1 MKKSINRKRHGS
13 VLLTVVFVMSIL
25 IVFLFGT
32 LALAIAANNRSHV
45 NYSSAQTSITAR
57 AVAES
62 AIRAIENSTTQ
73 GKAYAKAVG
82 QLKKDQSFPV
92 KVQLNGTDIGTMG
105 DVEDV
110 IVSHVGTKEY
120 YDVITE
126 SWEIRDVLKF
136 TATVNMSGVKSSSSI
151 YVIKHFEEDK
161 TTNSRGGAGFVTTAG
176 AALPCQTNLFG
187 GSYVMLPPI
196 SVAEKYEYENTHN
209 DRGFNKITLDQNG
222 NPNKGGAET
231 FVLNNSGA
239 VIEADLYVNGNM
251 YVENW
256 SGIVYPKTGTG
267 VAVMGDM
274 AFHNNVPAMFKYQ
287 FTGNLPAS
295 IPFNEVPFLY
305 VDGTI
310 LGRVKLGEAN
320 SDFPMNVF
328 CGNIDLEKTQNP
340 SEINANLY
348 CMDEGANNYIKNV
361 PTTNLYDWTGSVI
374 KRVTA
379 NKTKNTEVNGEIC
392 SNGNLTLDGV
402 TVNGDVR
409 VRGNVNILNG
419 TEIKGDLICGGT
431 ITGLTPDN
439 VDGTVYN
446 DNMGS
451 GKAVIP
457 NKKGYY
463 YVHTP
468 MPDPENEG
476 VWLGPDDQPLNDGFI
491 FIDGKYVLPEQEDIP
506 SNLMDD
512 YGLFPSSPSEFLIY
526 YVMNDGKKQS
536 VDGASEIYY
545 GVDYQCSFDENIWF
559 AKNDDGSEVTDPSYF
574 DGTQDY
580 GFYIETYVVDGTFV
594 DNGDGTFT
602 CDLGT
607 NYIKVEDETFNFS
620 YGAGAQ
626 ANTQKYL
633 TQVNERSIYPKYAER
648 KVIFGLDDDYGRIMG
663 KEGKILMTMEE
674 ILTDVANPYEEEKLP
689 GLVANNASTKTYNS
703 NADLAADNY
712 TITENCTINAS
723 GVNQPIT
730 IKPGKLNL
738 LIRIENFEIQAGKD
752 ILIDDSEG
760 GSVYFYIEENG
771 HFHLNKNNIVTKTFR
786 DLIDGGNTKFAYDS
800 STIPATNT
808 DYVQLIQPEGS
819 ALDTSPNVYLYG
831 GKGSKFEVDNMNL
844 LTMNIVSASIGG
856 HIKGGEPSG
865 ITSMV
870 YNNYDV
876 AYNNNQKIEQFIIGC
891 VNVENIDIQNRIGCI
906 YVPSDGNKQNI
917 IDDPE
922 DIFWYKTLYYSE
934 F

>member
-62 AIRAIENSTTQ
+62 AIRAIENSTPQ

-82 QLKKDQSFPV
+82 QLKEKESFPI
-92 KVQLNGTDIGTMG
+92 KVQLNGTNIGTMG
-105 DVEDV
+105 DVEELT
-110 IVSHVGTKEY
+110 VSHVGTKEY

-136 TATVNMSGVKSSSSI
+136 TATVEMSGVTSSASV

-176 AALPCQTNLFG
+176 ANLPCQSTLMG

-196 SVAEKYEYENTHN
+196 NVAEKYEYENKTN
-209 DRGFNKITLDQNG
+209 PRPFAEIQLDQNG
-222 NPNKGGAET
+222 RAVKDAPDT

-251 YVENW
+251 FIENW
-256 SGIVYPKTGTG
+256 SGVVYPKTGTG
-267 VAVMGDM
+267 VAVMGDLAM
-274 AFHNNVPAMFKYQ
+274 HNNFAAMFNYQ

-310 LGRVKLGEAN
+310 LGQVKLGEAD

-328 CGNIDLEKTQNP
+328 CGNIDLKNAQNP
-340 SEINANLY
+340 SAINANLY
-348 CMDEGANNYIKNV
+348 CMDTDGDSYLKNV
-361 PTTNLYDWTGSVI
+361 STTNLYNWTGSVI

-379 NKTKNTEVNGEIC
+379 NKTKGTEVNGEIC

-409 VRGNVNILNG
+409 VRGNVNILPG
-419 TEIKGDLICGGT
+419 TVIYGDLICGGT

-451 GKAVIP
+451 GKIQVP
-457 NKKGYY
+457 NEKGYY

-468 MPDPENEG
+468 MPDPENDG
-476 VWLGPDDQPLNDGFI
+476 VWLDPKGEALNDGLI
-491 FIDGKYVLPEQEDIP
+491 FNEGKYVLPEQEDIP
-506 SNLMDD
+506 SNLTDD
-512 YGLFPSSPSEFLIY
+512 YGLVPGSPSDFYIY
-526 YVMNDGKKQS
+526 YVMKEGTRQS
-536 VDGASEIYY
+536 LNGASEIDYNI
-545 GVDYQCSFDENIWF
+545 DYQCSFDENLWLT
-559 AKNDDGSEVTDPSYF
+559 KDVDNPNYF

-580 GFYIETYVVDGTFV
+580 SFYIETFVTDFRSEDDYDIDTYYV
-594 DNGDGTFT
+594 
-602 CDLGT
+602 
-607 NYIKVEDETFNFS
+607 KVEDETFTYS
-620 YGAGAQ
+620 YGTGAQ
-626 ANTQKYL
+626 ESVQKYL
-633 TQVNERSIYPKYAER
+633 TKVNERSVYPKYAER
-648 KVIFGLDDDYGRIMG
+648 QVIFGLDDDNGRILG
-663 KEGKILMTMEE
+663 KEGKVLMTMEE

-689 GLVANNASTKTYNS
+689 ELVKNNISTKTYS
-703 NADLAADNY
+703 NNGDLAADNY
-712 TITENCTINAS
+712 IITENCTINAE
-723 GVNQPIT
+723 GINQPIT
-730 IKPGKLNL
+730 IRPGKTNL
-738 LIRIENFEIQAGKD
+738 LIRIQKTEIQAGKD

-760 GSVYFYIEENG
+760 GSVYFYIEEG
-771 HFHLNKNNIVTKTFR
+771 GTFTLKGNNIVTKTYR
-786 DLIDGGNTKFAYDS
+786 DLIDSGNTKFAYDS
-800 STIPATNT
+800 STVPATNP

-819 ALDTSPNVYLYG
+819 TLDTSPNVYLYG
-831 GKGSKFEVDNMNL
+831 GEGSTFDVANMGL
-844 LTMNIVSASIGG
+844 FTMNIVSASIGG
-856 HIKGGEPSG
+856 SIKGGRGSG

-870 YNNYDV
+870 YNNHDV
-876 AYNNNQKIEQFIIGC
+876 SNLKQYIIGC
-891 VNVENIDIQNRIGCI
+891 VNVKDIEIDNQINCI
-906 YVPSDGNKQNI
+906 YVPSDGNKQNYVE
-917 IDDPE
+917 DPE